1 MLELHDI
8 ETGYGAGQVL
18 FGVSLAVT
26 AGSCVSLMGRNGMG
40 KTTTLKSILGIVPPR
55 SGHVYFD
62 GQDISNLPT
71 WKRMRRDIAYVPE
84 GRGMFHN
91 LTVKE
96 HLQMA
101 ARPDSNGNTGWNFD
115 RVMDTFPRLQE
126 RLSNLGT
133 ELSGGEQQM
142 LAIGR
147 ALVTNPRLMILDEA
161 TEGLAPLI
169 RQPLYVPESMGAL
182 DLLAEMRAKRTHL
195 AIVLDEYSGTE
206 GLLTFEDLVEEIVGE
221 IDDEL
226 DVAAAETDHAAD
238 GSFIVEGKATIRDLN
253 REHEWRLPDEEAAT
267 LAGLVLHEARRIPDV
282 GQSFIFHGFRFDIL
296 ERQRHQITRVR
307 ITPPLGDMNDE

>member
-1 MLELHDI
+1 MSNSLLEVNNLNTLYGRSHILHD
-8 ETGYGAGQVL
+8 L
-18 FGVSLAVT
+18 SFSLAR
-26 AGSCVSLMGRNGMG
+26 GQSMSLMGRNGMG

-55 SGHVYFD
+55 SGQVFFD
-62 GQDISNLPT
+62 GEDISKLPT

-101 ARPDSNGNTGWNFD
+101 ARPDSSGQSNWDFE
-115 RVMDTFPRLQE
+115 RVMATFPRLQE

-169 RQPLYVPESMGAL
+169 RQDIWNV
-182 DLLAEMRAKRTHL
+182 
-195 AIVLDEYSGTE
+195 I
-206 GLLTFEDLVEEIVGE
+206 
-221 IDDEL
+221 
-226 DVAAAETDHAAD
+226 
-238 GSFIVEGKATIRDLN
+238 ATIRESGISTLVVDKNIKALKKLCDRHVVIVKGKVHFDGSS
-253 REHEWRLPDEEAAT
+253 RELDQNLDKVETALS
-267 LAGLVLHEARRIPDV
+267 V
-282 GQSFIFHGFRFDIL
+282 
-296 ERQRHQITRVR
+296 
-307 ITPPLGDMNDE
+307 

>member
-1 MLELHDI
+1 MSTALLEIKNIHTLYGRSHILHDLSFRLDK
-8 ETGYGAGQVL
+8 GH
-18 FGVSLAVT
+18 SL
-26 AGSCVSLMGRNGMG
+26 SLMGRNGMG

-55 SGHVYFD
+55 SGDVYFD
-62 GQDISNLPT
+62 GEDIGRLPT

-84 GRGMFHN
+84 GRGIFHN

-101 ARPDSNGNTGWNFD
+101 ARPGSNGQASWDYD
-115 RVMDTFPRLQE
+115 RVMETFPRLQE

-169 RQPLYVPESMGAL
+169 RQDIWNV
-182 DLLAEMRAKRTHL
+182 
-195 AIVLDEYSGTE
+195 I
-206 GLLTFEDLVEEIVGE
+206 
-221 IDDEL
+221 
-226 DVAAAETDHAAD
+226 
-238 GSFIVEGKATIRDLN
+238 ATIRESDIS
-253 REHEWRLPDEEAAT
+253 T
-267 LAGLVLHEARRIPDV
+267 LVVDKNITALKKLCDRHVVLVKGRVH
-282 GQSFIFHGFRFDIL
+282 FDGSSAELDRNL
-296 ERQRHQITRVR
+296 EKVERA
-307 ITPPLGDMNDE
+307 LSL

>member
-1 MLELHDI
+1 MSLLALRGI
-8 ETGYGAGQVL
+8 TAAYGASQAL
-18 FGVSLAVT
+18 FGVDLTIGKGEVVA
-26 AGSCVSLMGRNGMG
+26 LMGRNGMG

-62 GQDISNLPT
+62 GEDIGRLPT

-84 GRGMFHN
+84 GRGIFHN

-101 ARPDSNGNTGWNFD
+101 ARPGSDGQGSWDYDG
-115 RVMDTFPRLQE
+115 VMETFPRLQE

-169 RQPLYVPESMGAL
+169 RQDIWSV
-182 DLLAEMRAKRTHL
+182 
-195 AIVLDEYSGTE
+195 I
-206 GLLTFEDLVEEIVGE
+206 
-221 IDDEL
+221 
-226 DVAAAETDHAAD
+226 
-238 GSFIVEGKATIRDLN
+238 ATIRESGISTLVVDKNIKALKKLCD
-253 REHEWRLPDEEAAT
+253 RHVVLVKGKVHFDGSSEEID
-267 LAGLVLHEARRIPDV
+267 RN
-282 GQSFIFHGFRFDIL
+282 L
-296 ERQRHQITRVR
+296 ERVESA
-307 ITPPLGDMNDE
+307 LSV

>member
-1 MLELHDI
+1 MSDALLEIQNVNTLYGRSHILH
-8 ETGYGAGQVL
+8 
-18 FGVSLAVT
+18 GVSFRLN
-26 AGSCVSLMGRNGMG
+26 AGESMSLMGRNGMG

-101 ARPDSNGNTGWNFD
+101 ARPSSEGKTGWDYD
-115 RVMDTFPRLQE
+115 RVMETFPRLQE

-169 RQPLYVPESMGAL
+169 RQDIWNV
-182 DLLAEMRAKRTHL
+182 
-195 AIVLDEYSGTE
+195 I
-206 GLLTFEDLVEEIVGE
+206 
-221 IDDEL
+221 
-226 DVAAAETDHAAD
+226 
-238 GSFIVEGKATIRDLN
+238 ATIR
-253 REHEWRLPDEEAAT
+253 ESGIST
-267 LAGLVLHEARRIPDV
+267 LVVDKNIKALKKLCDRHVVLVKGKVH
-282 GQSFIFHGFRFDIL
+282 FDGSSTELVANL
-296 ERQRHQITRVR
+296 EKVETALSV
-307 ITPPLGDMNDE
+307 

>member
-1 MLELHDI
+1 MSNSLLEVKNLNTLYGRSHILHDLSFRLDK
-8 ETGYGAGQVL
+8 GQ
-18 FGVSLAVT
+18 SM
-26 AGSCVSLMGRNGMG
+26 SLMGRNGMG

-101 ARPDSNGNTGWNFD
+101 ARADSNGKTGWDFD
-115 RVMDTFPRLQE
+115 RVMTTFPRLQE
-126 RLSNLGT
+126 RLSNRT

-169 RQPLYVPESMGAL
+169 RQDIWNV
-182 DLLAEMRAKRTHL
+182 
-195 AIVLDEYSGTE
+195 I
-206 GLLTFEDLVEEIVGE
+206 
-221 IDDEL
+221 
-226 DVAAAETDHAAD
+226 
-238 GSFIVEGKATIRDLN
+238 ATIRESGISTLIVDKNIKALKKLCD
-253 REHEWRLPDEEAAT
+253 RHVVVVKGQVHFDGSSEE
-267 LAGLVLHEARRIPDV
+267 LD
-282 GQSFIFHGFRFDIL
+282 QNL
-296 ERQRHQITRVR
+296 EKVETALSV
-307 ITPPLGDMNDE
+307 

>member
-1 MLELHDI
+1 MSTALLEIKNINTLYGRSHILHDLSFRLDK
-8 ETGYGAGQVL
+8 GQ
-18 FGVSLAVT
+18 SM
-26 AGSCVSLMGRNGMG
+26 SLMGRNGMG
-40 KTTTLKSILGIVPPR
+40 KTTTLKSILGLVPPR

-62 GQDISNLPT
+62 GEDIGKLPT

-101 ARPDSNGNTGWNFD
+101 ARPGSDGQTSWDYD
-115 RVMDTFPRLQE
+115 RVMETFPRLQE

-169 RQPLYVPESMGAL
+169 RQDIWNV
-182 DLLAEMRAKRTHL
+182 
-195 AIVLDEYSGTE
+195 I
-206 GLLTFEDLVEEIVGE
+206 
-221 IDDEL
+221 
-226 DVAAAETDHAAD
+226 
-238 GSFIVEGKATIRDLN
+238 ATIRESGISTLVVDKNIKALKKLCDRHVVLVKGKVHFDGSSEDLDQN
-253 REHEWRLPDEEAAT
+253 
-267 LAGLVLHEARRIPDV
+267 
-282 GQSFIFHGFRFDIL
+282 L
-296 ERQRHQITRVR
+296 EKVETALSV
-307 ITPPLGDMNDE
+307 

>member
-1 MLELHDI
+1 MSSSLLEVKQINTLYGQSHILHNLSFRLDK
-8 ETGYGAGQVL
+8 GQ
-18 FGVSLAVT
+18 SM
-26 AGSCVSLMGRNGMG
+26 SLMGRNGMG
-40 KTTTLKSILGIVPPR
+40 KTTTLKSILGIVSPR

-62 GQDISNLPT
+62 GEDISKLPT
-71 WKRMRRDIAYVPE
+71 WRRMRKDIAYVPE

-101 ARPDSNGNTGWNFD
+101 ARASSTGETSWDYD
-115 RVMDTFPRLQE
+115 RVLETFPRLKE

-169 RQPLYVPESMGAL
+169 RQDIWNV
-182 DLLAEMRAKRTHL
+182 
-195 AIVLDEYSGTE
+195 I
-206 GLLTFEDLVEEIVGE
+206 
-221 IDDEL
+221 
-226 DVAAAETDHAAD
+226 
-238 GSFIVEGKATIRDLN
+238 ATIRESGISTLLVDKNIKALKKLCD
-253 REHEWRLPDEEAAT
+253 RHVVIVKGQVEFDGSSEE
-267 LAGLVLHEARRIPDV
+267 LD
-282 GQSFIFHGFRFDIL
+282 QNL
-296 ERQRHQITRVR
+296 EKVETALSV
-307 ITPPLGDMNDE
+307 

>member
-1 MLELHDI
+1 MSNNLLEVTSLNTLYGRSHILHDLSFQL
-8 ETGYGAGQVL
+8 EKGK
-18 FGVSLAVT
+18 SM
-26 AGSCVSLMGRNGMG
+26 SLMGRNGMG

-55 SGHVYFD
+55 SGHVFFD
-62 GQDISNLPT
+62 GEDIGKLPT

-101 ARPDSNGNTGWNFD
+101 ARPGSDGQTSWDFE
-115 RVMDTFPRLQE
+115 RVMETFPRLQE

-169 RQPLYVPESMGAL
+169 RQDIWSV
-182 DLLAEMRAKRTHL
+182 
-195 AIVLDEYSGTE
+195 I
-206 GLLTFEDLVEEIVGE
+206 
-221 IDDEL
+221 
-226 DVAAAETDHAAD
+226 
-238 GSFIVEGKATIRDLN
+238 ATIRESGISTLVVDKNIKALKKLCD
-253 REHEWRLPDEEAAT
+253 RDVVLVKGKVHFDGSSEELTQNIEKVETA
-267 LAGLVLHEARRIPDV
+267 LSI
-282 GQSFIFHGFRFDIL
+282 
-296 ERQRHQITRVR
+296 
-307 ITPPLGDMNDE
+307 

>member
-1 MLELHDI
+1 MNNNLLEVKNLNTLYGRSHILH
-8 ETGYGAGQVL
+8 ELSFRLEKGQ
-18 FGVSLAVT
+18 SM
-26 AGSCVSLMGRNGMG
+26 SLMGRNGMG
-40 KTTTLKSILGIVPPR
+40 KTTTLKSILGIVTPR

-62 GQDISNLPT
+62 GEDITKLPT
-71 WKRMRRDIAYVPE
+71 WRRMRLDVAYVPE

-101 ARPDSNGNTGWNFD
+101 ARAGSNGEVGWDFE
-115 RVMDTFPRLQE
+115 RVMATFPRLQE

-169 RQPLYVPESMGAL
+169 R
-182 DLLAEMRAKRTHL
+182 
-195 AIVLDEYSGTE
+195 
-206 GLLTFEDLVEEIVGE
+206 
-221 IDDEL
+221 
-226 DVAAAETDHAAD
+226 TD
-238 GSFIVEGKATIRDLN
+238 IWNVIATIRESGISTLVVDKNIRALKKLCD
-253 REHEWRLPDEEAAT
+253 RHVVLVKGQVHFDGSSEE
-267 LAGLVLHEARRIPDV
+267 LD
-282 GQSFIFHGFRFDIL
+282 QNL
-296 ERQRHQITRVR
+296 EQVETALSV
-307 ITPPLGDMNDE
+307 

>member
-1 MLELHDI
+1 MSNNLLEVKSLNTLYGRSHILHDLSFQL
-8 ETGYGAGQVL
+8 EKGK
-18 FGVSLAVT
+18 SM
-26 AGSCVSLMGRNGMG
+26 SLMGRNGMG

-62 GQDISNLPT
+62 GEDIGNLPT

-101 ARPDSNGNTGWNFD
+101 ARPGSDGQTSWDFD
-115 RVMDTFPRLQE
+115 RVMETFPRLQE

-169 RQPLYVPESMGAL
+169 RQDIWSV
-182 DLLAEMRAKRTHL
+182 
-195 AIVLDEYSGTE
+195 I
-206 GLLTFEDLVEEIVGE
+206 
-221 IDDEL
+221 
-226 DVAAAETDHAAD
+226 
-238 GSFIVEGKATIRDLN
+238 ATIRESSISTLVVDKNIKALKKLCDRHVVLVKGKVQFN
-253 REHEWRLPDEEAAT
+253 GSSEELTQNIEKVETA
-267 LAGLVLHEARRIPDV
+267 LSV
-282 GQSFIFHGFRFDIL
+282 
-296 ERQRHQITRVR
+296 
-307 ITPPLGDMNDE
+307 

>member
-1 MLELHDI
+1 MNNSLLEVKNLNTLYGRSHILHDLSFRL
-8 ETGYGAGQVL
+8 EKGQ
-18 FGVSLAVT
+18 SM
-26 AGSCVSLMGRNGMG
+26 SLMGRNGMG
-40 KTTTLKSILGIVPPR
+40 KTTTLKSILGIVEPR

-62 GQDISNLPT
+62 GDDITKLPT
-71 WKRMRRDIAYVPE
+71 WKRMRLDIAYVPE

-101 ARPDSNGNTGWNFD
+101 ARPGSNGETSWDFD
-115 RVMDTFPRLQE
+115 RVMSTFPRLQE

-169 RQPLYVPESMGAL
+169 R
-182 DLLAEMRAKRTHL
+182 
-195 AIVLDEYSGTE
+195 
-206 GLLTFEDLVEEIVGE
+206 
-221 IDDEL
+221 
-226 DVAAAETDHAAD
+226 TD
-238 GSFIVEGKATIRDLN
+238 IWNVIATIRESGISTVVVDKNIKALKKLCD
-253 REHEWRLPDEEAAT
+253 RHVVIVKGKVHFDGSSEE
-267 LAGLVLHEARRIPDV
+267 LD
-282 GQSFIFHGFRFDIL
+282 QNL
-296 ERQRHQITRVR
+296 EKVETALSV
-307 ITPPLGDMNDE
+307 

>member
-1 MLELHDI
+1 MSEALLEIKNINTLYGHSHILHDLSFRLDK
-8 ETGYGAGQVL
+8 GQ
-18 FGVSLAVT
+18 SM
-26 AGSCVSLMGRNGMG
+26 SLMGRNGMG

-62 GQDISNLPT
+62 GEDVGRLPT

-84 GRGMFHN
+84 GRGIFHN

-101 ARPDSNGNTGWNFD
+101 ARPGSDGRGSWDYD
-115 RVMDTFPRLQE
+115 RVLETFPRLQE

-169 RQPLYVPESMGAL
+169 RQDIWSVIAAIRESGISTLVVDKNIKALKKLCDRHVVLIKGKVHFDGSSEEL
-182 DLLAEMRAKRTHL
+182 DLNLENVERAL
-195 AIVLDEYSGTE
+195 SL
-206 GLLTFEDLVEEIVGE
+206 
-221 IDDEL
+221 
-226 DVAAAETDHAAD
+226 
-238 GSFIVEGKATIRDLN
+238 
-253 REHEWRLPDEEAAT
+253 
-267 LAGLVLHEARRIPDV
+267 
-282 GQSFIFHGFRFDIL
+282 
-296 ERQRHQITRVR
+296 
-307 ITPPLGDMNDE
+307 

>member
-1 MLELHDI
+1 MSTALLEIRNVNTLYGRSHILHD
-8 ETGYGAGQVL
+8 
-18 FGVSLAVT
+18 VSFRLDK
-26 AGSCVSLMGRNGMG
+26 GHSMSLMGRNGMG

-62 GQDISNLPT
+62 GEDISKLPT

-101 ARPDSNGNTGWNFD
+101 ARPGSDGQVGWDYD
-115 RVMDTFPRLQE
+115 RVLETFPRLKE

-133 ELSGGEQQM
+133 EMSGGEQQM

-169 RQPLYVPESMGAL
+169 RQDIWNV
-182 DLLAEMRAKRTHL
+182 
-195 AIVLDEYSGTE
+195 I
-206 GLLTFEDLVEEIVGE
+206 
-221 IDDEL
+221 
-226 DVAAAETDHAAD
+226 
-238 GSFIVEGKATIRDLN
+238 ATIR
-253 REHEWRLPDEEAAT
+253 ESGIST
-267 LAGLVLHEARRIPDV
+267 LVVDKNIKALKKLCDRHVVLVK
-282 GQSFIFHGFRFDIL
+282 GQVHFDGSSAELDDNL
-296 ERQRHQITRVR
+296 EKIETALSV
-307 ITPPLGDMNDE
+307 

>member
-1 MLELHDI
+1 MSNCLLEVKNLNTLYGRSHILHDLSFKL
-8 ETGYGAGQVL
+8 EKGQ
-18 FGVSLAVT
+18 SM
-26 AGSCVSLMGRNGMG
+26 SLMGRNGMG
-40 KTTTLKSILGIVPPR
+40 KTTTLKSLLGIVAPR

-91 LTVKE
+91 LTVRE

-101 ARPDSNGNTGWNFD
+101 ARPDSSGRIGWDFD

-169 RQPLYVPESMGAL
+169 RQDIWNV
-182 DLLAEMRAKRTHL
+182 
-195 AIVLDEYSGTE
+195 I
-206 GLLTFEDLVEEIVGE
+206 
-221 IDDEL
+221 
-226 DVAAAETDHAAD
+226 
-238 GSFIVEGKATIRDLN
+238 ATIRESGISTLVVDKNIKALKKLCD
-253 REHEWRLPDEEAAT
+253 RHVVLVKGKVHFDGSCEELDANVEKVETA
-267 LAGLVLHEARRIPDV
+267 LSV
-282 GQSFIFHGFRFDIL
+282 
-296 ERQRHQITRVR
+296 
-307 ITPPLGDMNDE
+307 

>member
-1 MLELHDI
+1 MSTALLEIKNIHTLYGRSHILHDLSFRLDK
-8 ETGYGAGQVL
+8 GH
-18 FGVSLAVT
+18 SL
-26 AGSCVSLMGRNGMG
+26 SLMGRNGMG

-62 GQDISNLPT
+62 GEDIGRLPT

-84 GRGMFHN
+84 GRGIFHN

-101 ARPDSNGNTGWNFD
+101 ARPGSNGQASWDYD
-115 RVMDTFPRLQE
+115 RVMETFPRLQE

-169 RQPLYVPESMGAL
+169 RQDIWNV
-182 DLLAEMRAKRTHL
+182 
-195 AIVLDEYSGTE
+195 I
-206 GLLTFEDLVEEIVGE
+206 
-221 IDDEL
+221 
-226 DVAAAETDHAAD
+226 
-238 GSFIVEGKATIRDLN
+238 ATIRESDISTLVVDKNIADLIKLAD
-253 REHEWRLPDEEAAT
+253 RHYVIEKGKVVWSGTSDELKADEN
-267 LAGLVLHEARRIPDV
+267 L
-282 GQSFIFHGFRFDIL
+282 Q
-296 ERQRHQITRVR
+296 ERY
-307 ITPPLGDMNDE
+307 LGV

>member
-1 MLELHDI
+1 MTHCLLEVKNLNTLYGRSHILHDLSFRL
-8 ETGYGAGQVL
+8 EKGQ
-18 FGVSLAVT
+18 SM
-26 AGSCVSLMGRNGMG
+26 SLMGRNGMG
-40 KTTTLKSILGIVPPR
+40 KTTTLKSILGIVAPR

-101 ARPDSNGNTGWNFD
+101 TRPDSNGKSGWDFD
-115 RVMDTFPRLQE
+115 RVMATFPRLQE

-161 TEGLAPLI
+161 TEGLAPLV
-169 RQPLYVPESMGAL
+169 RQDIWSV
-182 DLLAEMRAKRTHL
+182 
-195 AIVLDEYSGTE
+195 I
-206 GLLTFEDLVEEIVGE
+206 
-221 IDDEL
+221 
-226 DVAAAETDHAAD
+226 
-238 GSFIVEGKATIRDLN
+238 ATIR
-253 REHEWRLPDEEAAT
+253 ESGIST
-267 LAGLVLHEARRIPDV
+267 LIVDKNIKALKKLCDRHVV
-282 GQSFIFHGFRFDIL
+282 VVKGQVQFDGSSKELDQNL
-296 ERQRHQITRVR
+296 EKVETALSV
-307 ITPPLGDMNDE
+307 

>member
-1 MLELHDI
+1 MSNSLLEVKNLNTLYGRSHILHDLSFRL
-8 ETGYGAGQVL
+8 EKGQ
-18 FGVSLAVT
+18 SM
-26 AGSCVSLMGRNGMG
+26 SLMGRNGMG

-62 GQDISNLPT
+62 GQDISKLPT

-101 ARPDSNGNTGWNFD
+101 ARPGSAGESSWHYD
-115 RVMDTFPRLQE
+115 RVLETFPRLQE

-169 RQPLYVPESMGAL
+169 RQDIWNV
-182 DLLAEMRAKRTHL
+182 
-195 AIVLDEYSGTE
+195 I
-206 GLLTFEDLVEEIVGE
+206 
-221 IDDEL
+221 
-226 DVAAAETDHAAD
+226 
-238 GSFIVEGKATIRDLN
+238 ATIRESGISTLIVDKSIKALKKLCD
-253 REHEWRLPDEEAAT
+253 RHVVIVKGKVHFEGSSEE
-267 LAGLVLHEARRIPDV
+267 LD
-282 GQSFIFHGFRFDIL
+282 QNL
-296 ERQRHQITRVR
+296 EKVETALSV
-307 ITPPLGDMNDE
+307 

>member
-1 MLELHDI
+1 MSNNLLEVKSLNTLYGRSHILHDLSFQL
-8 ETGYGAGQVL
+8 EKGK
-18 FGVSLAVT
+18 SM
-26 AGSCVSLMGRNGMG
+26 SLMGRNGMG

-62 GQDISNLPT
+62 GEDMGNLPT
-71 WKRMRRDIAYVPE
+71 WKRMRKDIAYVPE

-101 ARPDSNGNTGWNFD
+101 ARPGSDGQTSWDFD
-115 RVMDTFPRLQE
+115 RVMETFPRLQE

-169 RQPLYVPESMGAL
+169 RQDIWRV
-182 DLLAEMRAKRTHL
+182 
-195 AIVLDEYSGTE
+195 I
-206 GLLTFEDLVEEIVGE
+206 
-221 IDDEL
+221 
-226 DVAAAETDHAAD
+226 
-238 GSFIVEGKATIRDLN
+238 ATIRESGISTLVVDKNIKALKKLCD
-253 REHEWRLPDEEAAT
+253 RHVVLVKGKVHFDGSSEELTQNIEKVETA
-267 LAGLVLHEARRIPDV
+267 LSV
-282 GQSFIFHGFRFDIL
+282 
-296 ERQRHQITRVR
+296 
-307 ITPPLGDMNDE
+307 

>member
-1 MLELHDI
+1 MSTALLALKNINTLYGRSHILHDLSFRL
-8 ETGYGAGQVL
+8 EKGQ
-18 FGVSLAVT
+18 SM
-26 AGSCVSLMGRNGMG
+26 SLMGRNGMG

-62 GQDISNLPT
+62 GEDIGRLPT

-101 ARPDSNGNTGWNFD
+101 ARPGSDGQIGWDYD
-115 RVMDTFPRLQE
+115 RVMETFPRLQE
-126 RLSNLGT
+126 RLSNMGT

-169 RQPLYVPESMGAL
+169 RQDIWNV
-182 DLLAEMRAKRTHL
+182 
-195 AIVLDEYSGTE
+195 I
-206 GLLTFEDLVEEIVGE
+206 
-221 IDDEL
+221 
-226 DVAAAETDHAAD
+226 
-238 GSFIVEGKATIRDLN
+238 ATIRESGISTLVVDKNIKALKKLCD
-253 REHEWRLPDEEAAT
+253 RHVVLVKGKVHFDGSSEEID
-267 LAGLVLHEARRIPDV
+267 RN
-282 GQSFIFHGFRFDIL
+282 L
-296 ERQRHQITRVR
+296 ERVESA
-307 ITPPLGDMNDE
+307 LSV

>member
-1 MLELHDI
+1 MSNCLLEVKNLNTLYGRSHILHDLSFKL
-8 ETGYGAGQVL
+8 EKGQ
-18 FGVSLAVT
+18 SM
-26 AGSCVSLMGRNGMG
+26 SLMGRNGMG
-40 KTTTLKSILGIVPPR
+40 KTTTLKSLLGIVAPR

-71 WKRMRRDIAYVPE
+71 WKRIRRDIAYVPE

-91 LTVKE
+91 LTVRE

-101 ARPDSNGNTGWNFD
+101 ARPDSSGRIGWDFD
-115 RVMDTFPRLQE
+115 RVMATFPRLQE

-169 RQPLYVPESMGAL
+169 RQDIWNV
-182 DLLAEMRAKRTHL
+182 
-195 AIVLDEYSGTE
+195 I
-206 GLLTFEDLVEEIVGE
+206 
-221 IDDEL
+221 
-226 DVAAAETDHAAD
+226 
-238 GSFIVEGKATIRDLN
+238 ATIRESGISTLVVDKNIKALKKLCD
-253 REHEWRLPDEEAAT
+253 RHVVLVKGKVHFDGSCEELDANVEKVETA
-267 LAGLVLHEARRIPDV
+267 LSV
-282 GQSFIFHGFRFDIL
+282 
-296 ERQRHQITRVR
+296 
-307 ITPPLGDMNDE
+307 

>member
-1 MLELHDI
+1 MSNCLLEVKNLNTLYGRSHILHDLSFKL
-8 ETGYGAGQVL
+8 EKGQ
-18 FGVSLAVT
+18 SM
-26 AGSCVSLMGRNGMG
+26 SLMGRNGMG
-40 KTTTLKSILGIVPPR
+40 KTTTLKSLLGIVAPR

-91 LTVKE
+91 LTVRE

-101 ARPDSNGNTGWNFD
+101 ARPDSSGRIGWDFD
-115 RVMDTFPRLQE
+115 RVMATFPRLQE

-169 RQPLYVPESMGAL
+169 RQDIWNV
-182 DLLAEMRAKRTHL
+182 
-195 AIVLDEYSGTE
+195 I
-206 GLLTFEDLVEEIVGE
+206 
-221 IDDEL
+221 
-226 DVAAAETDHAAD
+226 
-238 GSFIVEGKATIRDLN
+238 ATIRESGISTLVVDKNIKALKKLCD
-253 REHEWRLPDEEAAT
+253 RHVVLVKGKVHFDGSCEELDANVEKVETA
-267 LAGLVLHEARRIPDV
+267 LSV
-282 GQSFIFHGFRFDIL
+282 
-296 ERQRHQITRVR
+296 
-307 ITPPLGDMNDE
+307 

>member
-1 MLELHDI
+1 MSRNLLEVTNLNTLYGRSHILHDLSFRL
-8 ETGYGAGQVL
+8 GQ
-18 FGVSLAVT
+18 GQSM
-26 AGSCVSLMGRNGMG
+26 SLMGRNGMG

-55 SGHVYFD
+55 SGQVFFD
-62 GQDISNLPT
+62 GEDISRLPT

-101 ARPDSNGNTGWNFD
+101 ARAGSDGQSGWD
-115 RVMDTFPRLQE
+115 YERVMETFPRLQE

-169 RQPLYVPESMGAL
+169 RQDIWNVIATVRESGISTLVVDKNIKAL
-182 DLLAEMRAKRTHL
+182 KKLCDRHVV
-195 AIVLDEYSGTE
+195 IVKGRVHFDGGSR
-206 GLLTFEDLVEEIVGE
+206 
-221 IDDEL
+221 EL
-226 DVAAAETDHAAD
+226 DDNLEKVETAL
-238 GSFIVEGKATIRDLN
+238 SV
-253 REHEWRLPDEEAAT
+253 
-267 LAGLVLHEARRIPDV
+267 
-282 GQSFIFHGFRFDIL
+282 
-296 ERQRHQITRVR
+296 
-307 ITPPLGDMNDE
+307 